1 MKKLIILTALSLLP
15 MVTEAAGNRD
25 LHCYAKGAELVFHT
39 FMHGALAVGSYTVL
53 NGERADLPN
62 KSQSAEGT
70 LTFYNQG
77 MIFEVE
83 DASADAPLRFTL
95 LKQLFGPPTVI
106 ENGFCI
112 EE

>member
-1 MKKLIILTALSLLP
+1 MKKLILLMSLSLLP
-15 MVTEAAGNRD
+15 VASQAAGNRD

-39 FMHGALAVGSYTVL
+39 FMYGALAVGEYTIL
-53 NGERADLPN
+53 HGERADLPN
-62 KSQSAEGT
+62 KSQSAEGA
-70 LTFYNQG
+70 LIFYNQG